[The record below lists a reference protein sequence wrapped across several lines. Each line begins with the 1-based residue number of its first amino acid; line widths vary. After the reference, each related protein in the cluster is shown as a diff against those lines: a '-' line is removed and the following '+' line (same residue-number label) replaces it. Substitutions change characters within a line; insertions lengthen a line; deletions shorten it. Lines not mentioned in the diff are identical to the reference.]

1 MAPTRIDTDSRL
13 HWITA
18 PPPADPAKPREDEA
32 DVVNEEGEEEE
43 EDDDDFEDED
53 EEEEE
58 EGEGEE
64 KEEARGASLEP

>member
-32 DVVNEEGEEEE
+32 DVLNEEGDEEE
-43 EDDDDFEDED
+43 EDDDEFEDED
-53 EEEEE
+53 EEEDGEE
-58 EGEGEE
+58 EE
-64 KEEARGASLEP
+64 KEEAGGANLAP

>member
-32 DVVNEEGEEEE
+32 DVLNEEGDEEEE
-43 EDDDDFEDED
+43 YDAEFEDED
-53 EEEEE
+53 EDEDGEEEE
-58 EGEGEE
+58 MEVAG
-64 KEEARGASLEP
+64 GANLEP